1 MSERLRVD
9 TAAVHTVASG
19 WHGLVSE
26 LNGSAPSA
34 QLGLSCQ
41 PSAAAVVAAHGDAAA
56 FVHALA
62 MQVRDHATQ
71 VVEAGRSY
79 LSNEANSADELGA
92 VDV

>member
-1 MSERLRVD
+1 MPEQLRAN
-9 TAAVHTVASG
+9 TAAVQTMASG

-26 LNGSAPSA
+26 LNGSAPPA

-41 PSAAAVVAAHGDAAA
+41 PSAAVVVAAHAGAAA

-62 MQVRDHATQ
+62 TQVRDRATQ

-79 LSNEANSADELGA
+79 LANEASSADELGA